1 MQVNIFFL
9 YILTNKQAFVRIYSD
24 VTCPAV
30 SPSDLPVHDCKSSF
44 NYTCGEMRGTVSCH
58 DGRCAALDGV
68 YDCGGGRA
76 EAVDGVDAVDCD
88 RQRSCVVLEGHFR
101 CGGRG
106 GGLCRPV
113 RLVGG
118 GCQRRCRSARLA
130 AAANLVVAS
139 RDRTAVAKCDES
151 SVS

>member
-1 MQVNIFFL
+1 MQVNMFFL

-76 EAVDGVDAVDCD
+76 EAPRDSGPPARYPPRLPAPCT
-88 RQRSCVVLEGHFR
+88 RSSS
-101 CGGRG
+101 
-106 GGLCRPV
+106 
-113 RLVGG
+113 
-118 GCQRRCRSARLA
+118 RSPAS
-130 AAANLVVAS
+130 AS
-139 RDRTAVAKCDES
+139 RCAPS
-151 SVS
+151 G